1 MSFVSFVSFITF
13 VSFAVRRRATLAVV
27 RRAPR
32 FAAGTRRIGRPARRA
47 LLARRRGRAA
57 TRRPPREMWRRPLAA
72 RAGRGGPSQSYTIA
86 AKIVTNQTNFP
97 MTALL
102 PSRHFARGTAARSA
116 RRRARPSLEA
126 VTR

>member
-1 MSFVSFVSFITF
+1 M
-13 VSFAVRRRATLAVV
+13 RRRATLAVV

-32 FAAGTRRIGRPARRA
+32 FAAGTRRIG
-47 LLARRRGRAA
+47 
-57 TRRPPREMWRRPLAA
+57 RPPREMWRRPLAA

>member
-1 MSFVSFVSFITF
+1 
-13 VSFAVRRRATLAVV
+13 
-27 RRAPR
+27 
-32 FAAGTRRIGRPARRA
+32 RPARRA

-57 TRRPPREMWRRPLAA
+57 TRRPPRKMWRRPLAA

-116 RRRARPSLEA
+116 RHRARPSLEA